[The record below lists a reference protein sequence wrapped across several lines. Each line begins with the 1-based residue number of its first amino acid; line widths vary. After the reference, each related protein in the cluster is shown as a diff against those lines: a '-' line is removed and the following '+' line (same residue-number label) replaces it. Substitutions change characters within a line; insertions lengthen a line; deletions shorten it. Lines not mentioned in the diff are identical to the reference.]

1 LSKYV
6 GESEKAIR
14 EVFRKARQASPTIV
28 FFDEIDSIAPVRGA
42 GSDTFVTERVVSQ
55 ILTELDGLEEL
66 QDVVVIAATNRIDM
80 VDPVRDRRSL
90 RSTSRVNRYLMRSR
104 YRGLQKQP
112 MDIRARRSK
121 LCAGRQQCLH
131 CAGRCLNGAWKRM
144 RRRLQVRSRSQGD
157 ISIRRPS
164 VCGAIDLIVRG

>member
-42 GSDTFVTERVVSQ
+42 GSDTFVTERVVSH

-80 VDPVRDRRSL
+80 VDYWQNQTDVIYKQGRKSL
-90 RSTSRVNRYLMRSR
+90 RHGFS
-104 YRGLQKQP
+104 GLK
-112 MDIRARRSK
+112 K
-121 LCAGRQQCLH
+121 LNL
-131 CAGRCLNGAWKRM
+131 
-144 RRRLQVRSRSQGD
+144 
-157 ISIRRPS
+157 
-164 VCGAIDLIVRG
+164 